1 MPIIRHKMV
10 GDVSKFGVL
19 YKKDLTFREKNR
31 ISQYSF
37 SRKEKTK
44 EKSDE
49 QDYNQSHPGNK
60 YT

>member
-1 MPIIRHKMV
+1 L
-10 GDVSKFGVL
+10 GDVSKSGVL
-19 YKKDLTFREKNR
+19 YKKGLTFINKNR
-31 ISQYSF
+31 ISQYGF
-37 SRKEKTK
+37 SGKEKTK